1 VINHETKKAMIEMA
15 HKLKSEGNRNPGYMK
30 KIVFSQIPFELF

>member
-15 HKLKSEGNRNPGYMK
+15 HTLKSEGNRNPGYILNSVLK
-30 KIVFSQIPFELF
+30 NPF

>member
-30 KIVFSQIPFELF
+30 NSVLTNPF